1 MIDPKLSREDSMTV
15 KDILAN
21 VDTGDE
27 DEQFLKDAREFARFH
42 DAHLT
47 VAILSAV
54 PTPDYAIAYAQ
65 PYFLLADYVEAAEE
79 KQAKVTSLGER
90 DGFEVRVL
98 NDESGALLDK
108 AHVHARY
115 AVFVLLGPFAAHA
128 NAALRRRLFAQK
140 R

>member
-15 KDILAN
+15 KDILAI

-54 PTPDYAIAYAQ
+54 PTPDYAMAYAQ
-65 PYFLLADYVEAAEE
+65 PYFLLADYVEAVGKAG
-79 KQAKVTSLGER
+79 QGDQSRRAGRLR
-90 DGFEVRVL
+90 
-98 NDESGALLDK
+98 GA
-108 AHVHARY
+108 
-115 AVFVLLGPFAAHA
+115 GSE
-128 NAALRRRLFAQK
+128 
-140 R
+140 

>member
-15 KDILAN
+15 KDILAI

-54 PTPDYAIAYAQ
+54 PTPDYAIARS
-65 PYFLLADYVEAAEE
+65 EE
-79 KQAKVTSLGER
+79 HTSELQSLMR
-90 DGFEVRVL
+90 I
-98 NDESGALLDK
+98 S
-108 AHVHARY
+108 Y
-115 AVFVLLGPFAAHA
+115 AVFCLKKKKHA
-128 NAALRRRLFAQK
+128 THKILQWAYGHK
-140 R
+140 DVKY

>member
-15 KDILAN
+15 KDILAI

-54 PTPDYAIAYAQ
+54 PPPDYAIANAQ
-65 PYFLLADYVEAAEE
+65 PYFLLRSEE
-79 KQAKVTSLGER
+79 HTSELQSLMR
-90 DGFEVRVL
+90 I
-98 NDESGALLDK
+98 S
-108 AHVHARY
+108 Y
-115 AVFVLLGPFAAHA
+115 AVFCLIKQPVPPSLKIPQLNFNNLL
-128 NAALRRRLFAQK
+128 NNTTT
-140 R
+140 